1 MPSNPASPSWSSAE
15 LGHALCDALV
25 AKGELKEKPAF
36 IRTDR
41 EAKIVQIFE
50 AIGLDGQKMNSFDN
64 PGPLEMLVRKGTNG
78 EAWVQQVLAALNDM
92 LPAEAATASK
102 KMGMDENTKAELE
115 AAKEKTAQRRD
126 RQEQEGED
134 GGGGGGGG
142 KGRRDRDEGDDRG
155 GDRGGKGRR
164 DRDDGDDRGG
174 RGRFDNDEGGGGG
187 GRFDDQGERGGKSRG
202 KGRFDD
208 EGGGGG
214 GYRGGGDRGPLQ
226 CFNCDAMGHNAR
238 DCPEPPKPK
247 GAGKGKRHDRKEMVC
262 NNCQK
267 TGHKSRDCK
276 EPVDEDALAERL
288 AARRAQK
295 EAEGG
300 DSD

>member
-126 RQEQEGED
+126 RQEEQQGED
-134 GGGGGGGG
+134 NGG
-142 KGRRDRDEGDDRG
+142 KGRRDRDEG
-155 GDRGGKGRR
+155 GDRGGKGRFDNDEGEYR
-164 DRDDGDDRGG
+164 GDRGGKGRFDGGEGGREGNGQGKGRFDRDDGD
-174 RGRFDNDEGGGGG
+174 
-187 GRFDDQGERGGKSRG
+187 
-202 KGRFDD
+202 
-208 EGGGGG
+208 G
-214 GYRGGGDRGPLQ
+214 GYRGGGERERGPLQ
-226 CFNCDAMGHNAR
+226 CFNCDGMGHSAR

-247 GAGKGKRHDRKEMVC
+247 GAGKGKRHDRKEMQC
-262 NNCQK
+262 NNCKQF
-267 TGHKSRDCK
+267 GHKSKDCK
-276 EPVDEDALAERL
+276 QPVDEDALAERL
-288 AARRAQK
+288 AARKAQK
-295 EAEGG
+295 EQEGG
-300 DSD
+300 GSD